1 MKNPLDILKD
11 EVVEFVKDLQEKN
24 SLSEFVA
31 KVLET
36 DQPKTEEEP
45 QKKLRIKKKTH
56 QFS

>member
-1 MKNPLDILKD
+1 MKNPLDILKE
-11 EVVEFVKDLQEKN
+11 EVVEFVKDLEEKN

-45 QKKLRIKKKTH
+45 QKEIEDKKEDP
-56 QFS
+56 SV

>member
-11 EVVEFVKDLQEKN
+11 EVVEFVNDLEEKN

-45 QKKLRIKKKTH
+45 KKEIEDKKEDP
-56 QFS
+56 SV